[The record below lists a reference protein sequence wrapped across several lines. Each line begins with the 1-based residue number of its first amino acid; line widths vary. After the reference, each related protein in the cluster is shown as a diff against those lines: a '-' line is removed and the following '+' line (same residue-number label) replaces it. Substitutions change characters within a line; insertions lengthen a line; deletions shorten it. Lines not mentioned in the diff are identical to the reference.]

1 MATSSTCTSTIS
13 SNCVIWQGP
22 KIECLN
28 LCRGDSITEVVY
40 KFALSYCE
48 LIDQLDVTTYD
59 LGCLDTPECVITN
72 IHDLIQAL
80 IDKICDIEVQSGPA
94 GPQGT
99 SGEDGKNGNYVITS
113 QILPGSPQCECGGT
127 IFEYYDGATN
137 TLIST
142 SYACNGCPGTAGPAG
157 PAGAD
162 GATGPQGPQGPNGEP
177 GNDGAPG
184 TPGTPGAPGTDG
196 TDGTD
201 GKSGRGVAV
210 FIQLTQP
217 TSTDFNTLY
226 GSVEGFGVNYITGNN
241 QIKAG
246 DLWIEPCGGGG

>member
-1 MATSSTCTSTIS
+1 MSTSSTCTSTIS

-22 KIECLN
+22 KIECLD
-28 LCRGDSITEVVY
+28 LCRGDNITEVVY

-48 LIDQLDVTTYD
+48 LLDQLDVTTYD
-59 LGCLDTPECVITN
+59 LGCLDAPDCEITN

-80 IDKICDIEVQSGPA
+80 IDKICDVEQQEGPA

-99 SGEDGKNGNYVITS
+99 SGEDGKNGNYIITTE
-113 QILPGSPQCECGGT
+113 IPLGSLTCPCGGT
-127 IFEYYDGATN
+127 NFEYYDGGTN

-142 SYACNGCPGTAGPAG
+142 SYACNGCPGPAGLPGPAG
-157 PAGAD
+157 EAGATGATGAI
-162 GATGPQGPQGPNGEP
+162 GATGPEGPQGP
-177 GNDGAPG
+177 A
-184 TPGTPGAPGTDG
+184 GTDG
-196 TDGTD
+196 EDGTN

-210 FIQLTQP
+210 FIQLAQP
-217 TSTDFNTLY
+217 TPTDFNTLY

>member
-48 LIDQLDVTTYD
+48 LLDQLDVTTYD
-59 LGCLDTPECVITN
+59 LGCLDTPECIITN

-94 GPQGT
+94 GPPGT
-99 SGEDGKNGNYVITS
+99 SGIDGKNGNYVITS

-127 IFEYYDGATN
+127 IFEYYNGATN

-142 SYACNGCPGTAGPAG
+142 SYACNGCPGATGATGATGPT
-157 PAGAD
+157 GAT
-162 GATGPQGPQGPNGEP
+162 GATGPQGPAGVDGE
-177 GNDGAPG
+177 DGI
-184 TPGTPGAPGTDG
+184 
-196 TDGTD
+196 D

-210 FIQLTQP
+210 FVQITEP
-217 TSTDFNTLY
+217 TASDFNTLY

-246 DLWIEPCGGGG
+246 DIWIEPCGGGGTPA